1 MGNRSVANFETRC
14 GRVERAANQRQDWRA
29 RRRSLLAARSA
40 DPERIIM
47 SAATSIFESFF
58 ATQGFALFEYLGN
71 GDFRLMGTWPAWC
84 EALWGNLPAQGEKIR
99 LGDVSPFLENFIFDA
114 ETFWNSKSAG
124 SANSGNWTERD
135 AAAREI
141 PLEASAYLL
150 QGIRLLIVRNLFE
163 TFDQQQEI
171 FQTARDSLLVYEK
184 LLREIQKKEILLH
197 CIVHDL
203 TQPLSAMNSVFHLLE
218 REHLP
223 PQLKKYVKTGERES
237 QRQELMIRGILEAFS
252 SDLAA
257 QNSVQEKAGDS
268 PDLAECAQRAVRD
281 FDTPFRDHDVKL
293 RFNSRAGKIHDWH
306 VNGDSARIDRIF
318 GNLLENAMRYS
329 PRNTTVTV
337 GVEDQGAFVLAFV
350 DDEGPGLPKDQ
361 PESQLFA
368 LFSKGKSNAGKA
380 GLGLYFCKI
389 TVERWGGSIGA
400 VTRAQGG
407 SRFWFRLPR
416 AEKVDPSR
424 SPAASQPPAETE
436 KPKEKSKPARRLRI
450 LVADDAEINRELMVE
465 LLEKRGHIAIG
476 VADGRAAVAELEKHD
491 FDVLLIDEEMPHM
504 TGLEATQAI
513 RQREAGTSRHQI
525 IIGFSGHVTEEDE
538 ARFRAAGMDALLPK
552 PVHMQQLYEVV
563 ESAAASIKKSPVL
576 AGTTAKS
583 EVATTG
589 GSAGSGQTATAGA
602 AGGISGGVTDGVS
615 GAAIEHLNRSTGGN
629 QKLMHS
635 LVAILFAD
643 APKALA
649 RIGRAITQNDAAEVA
664 AAAHLLK
671 GSLAIFGA
679 SASVESA
686 RSLEAMGRAANLR
699 EAPLEFRTLETEFA
713 RLRSDLAPLAQ
724 TAKSAKPSGS
734 KGAKKAK
741 PSTKPSRKR

>member
-1 MGNRSVANFETRC
+1 
-14 GRVERAANQRQDWRA
+14 
-29 RRRSLLAARSA
+29 
-40 DPERIIM
+40 M
-47 SAATSIFESFF
+47 SAAASIFESYF
-58 ATQGFALFEYLGN
+58 ATQGFALFEYLDN
-71 GDFRLMGTWPAWC
+71 GDFRLIGSWPEWC
-84 EALWGNLPAQGEKIR
+84 QALWGDLPAQGEKIR

-114 ETFWNSKSAG
+114 ETFWNTKSAG

-135 AAAREI
+135 AGAHEI
-141 PLEASAYLL
+141 PLEAAAYFL
-150 QGIRLLIVRNLFE
+150 QGVRLLIIRNLSD
-163 TFDQQQEI
+163 TFDRQQEI

-218 REHLP
+218 REQLP

-257 QNSVQEKAGDS
+257 QNSAQEKPGDS

-293 RFNSRAGKIHDWH
+293 RFDPRVVKSRDWR

-329 PRNTTVTV
+329 PKNTTVTV
-337 GVEDQGAFVLAFV
+337 GVEDQGSFVLAFV

-361 PESQLFA
+361 AESQLFA
-368 LFSKGKSNAGKA
+368 LFSKGKSHAGKA

-400 VTRAQGG
+400 ETRAQGG

-416 AEKVDPSR
+416 AEKAASA
-424 SPAASQPPAETE
+424 SAPAAAKSHAEPA
-436 KPKEKSKPARRLRI
+436 KHQEKSKPARRLRI
-450 LVADDAEINRELMVE
+450 LVADDADINRELIVE

-476 VADGRAAVAELEKHD
+476 VADGREAVNELEKHD
-491 FDVLLIDEEMPHM
+491 FDVLLIDEEMPRM

-513 RQREAGTSRHQI
+513 RQREAATGRHQI
-525 IIGFSGHVTEEDE
+525 IVGISGHATEEDE
-538 ARFRAAGMDALLPK
+538 ARFRGAGMDALLAK
-552 PVHMQQLYEVV
+552 PVHMQKLYEVV
-563 ESAAASIKKSPVL
+563 ESAGAPNAASSQPAPAATPPSSTPSAKTASAAASAAPSQTASATSAASP
-576 AGTTAKS
+576 APPPPA
-583 EVATTG
+583 
-589 GSAGSGQTATAGA
+589 GSA
-602 AGGISGGVTDGVS
+602 VD
-615 GAAIEHLNRSTGGN
+615 HLRRSTGGN
-629 QKLMHS
+629 EKLMSS
-635 LVAILFAD
+635 LTAILLQD
-643 APKALA
+643 SPKTLA
-649 RIGRAITQNDAAEVA
+649 RIGRAIAQNNAAELA

-679 SASVESA
+679 SKSVELA
-686 RSLEAMGRAANLR
+686 RNLEAMGRAAQLR
-699 EAPLEFRTLETEFA
+699 DAPLEFRSLETEFTA
-713 RLRSDLAPLAQ
+713 LREELAPLV
-724 TAKSAKPSGS
+724 
-734 KGAKKAK
+734 KK
-741 PSTKPSRKR
+741 TKPTPAARKTKTKKPATKRR

>member
-1 MGNRSVANFETRC
+1 
-14 GRVERAANQRQDWRA
+14 
-29 RRRSLLAARSA
+29 
-40 DPERIIM
+40 M

-150 QGIRLLIVRNLFE
+150 QGIRLLIVRNLSE

-223 PQLKKYVKTGERES
+223 AQLKKYVKAGERES

-257 QNSVQEKAGDS
+257 QNSAQEKPGDS

-281 FDTPFRDHDVKL
+281 FDTPFRDHDVHL
-293 RFNSRAGKIHDWH
+293 RFDPRVAKALDWR
-306 VNGDSARIDRIF
+306 VNGDSARLDRIF

-337 GVEDQGAFVLAFV
+337 GVEDQGGFVLAFV

-400 VTRAQGG
+400 ETRARGG

-416 AEKVDPSR
+416 AEKMDSVR
-424 SPAASQPPAETE
+424 APAELQPPAATE
-436 KPKEKSKPARRLRI
+436 KPREKSKPARRLRI
-450 LVADDAEINRELMVE
+450 LVADDADINRELIVE

-476 VADGRAAVAELEKHD
+476 AADGREAVSELEKHD
-491 FDVLLIDEEMPHM
+491 FDVLLIDEEMPRM

-513 RQREAGTSRHQI
+513 RQRETGTNRHQI
-525 IIGFSGHVTEEDE
+525 IIGISGHATEEDE
-538 ARFRAAGMDALLPK
+538 TRFREAGMDALLAK
-552 PVHMQQLYEVV
+552 PVHMQKLYEVV
-563 ESAAASIKKSPVL
+563 ESAGTAAVRAHASAAASASAPESAPVQSPSASPAQMAAASAVPG
-576 AGTTAKS
+576 APTPI
-583 EVATTG
+583 
-589 GSAGSGQTATAGA
+589 SAGQQPAGHA
-602 AGGISGGVTDGVS
+602 VD
-615 GAAIEHLNRSTGGN
+615 HLRRSTGGN
-629 QKLMHS
+629 EKLMAS
-635 LVAILFAD
+635 LTVILLQD
-643 APKALA
+643 SPKTLA
-649 RIGRAITQNDAAEVA
+649 RIGRAIAQNNAAELA

-679 SASVESA
+679 SKAVELA
-686 RSLEAMGRAANLR
+686 RNLEAMGRAAQLR
-699 EAPLEFRTLETEFA
+699 DAPLEFRTLETEFA
-713 RLRSDLAPLAQ
+713 ALSEELAPLIQ
-724 TAKSAKPSGS
+724 KNRPKPFGRKPKRKQSAKRRG
-734 KGAKKAK
+734 
-741 PSTKPSRKR
+741 R

>member
-1 MGNRSVANFETRC
+1 
-14 GRVERAANQRQDWRA
+14 
-29 RRRSLLAARSA
+29 
-40 DPERIIM
+40 M
-47 SAATSIFESFF
+47 SAAAHLFESFF
-58 ATQGFALFEYLGN
+58 ANQGFALFEYLGN
-71 GDFRLMGTWPAWC
+71 GEFQLIGTWPAWC
-84 EALWGNLPAQGEKIR
+84 QALWGDLAADAGKIR
-99 LGDVSPFLENFIFDA
+99 IGDASPFLGNFIFDA
-114 ETFWNSKSAG
+114 EQFWDSKSAAG
-124 SANSGNWTERD
+124 SAHSGNWTERE
-135 AAAREI
+135 ASGREI
-141 PLEASAYLL
+141 PLEASAYFLD
-150 QGIRLLIVRNLFE
+150 GRRLLVVRNLSE

-203 TQPLSAMNSVFHLLE
+203 TQPLSAMNSVFHLLD
-218 REHLP
+218 REHLS
-223 PQLKKYVKTGERES
+223 PQLKKYVKAGERES

-257 QNSVQEKAGDS
+257 QNSKQEKAGEA
-268 PDLAECAQRAVRD
+268 PDLADCAQRAVRD
-281 FDTPFRDHDVKL
+281 FSTPFRDHDIGL
-293 RFNSRAGKIHDWH
+293 RFGTHLKKSDNWR
-306 VNGDSARIDRIF
+306 VTGDAARIDRIF

-329 PRNTTVTV
+329 PKGTTVTV
-337 GVEDQGAFVLAFV
+337 GVEDQGGFVMSYV
-350 DDEGPGLPKDQ
+350 DDQGPGLPKDQ
-361 PESQLFA
+361 QDSQLFA

-389 TVERWGGSIGA
+389 TVERWGGAIGA
-400 VTRAQGG
+400 ETRAPGG

-416 AEKVDPSR
+416 AEKSDAAAATVAESKK
-424 SPAASQPPAETE
+424 PAAVETHPE
-436 KPKEKSKPARRLRI
+436 KHKPTRRLRI
-450 LVADDAEINRELMVE
+450 LVADDADINRELVVE

-476 VADGRAAVAELEKHD
+476 AADGRAAVAELEKHD

-552 PVHMQQLYEVV
+552 PVHMQQLYAVV
-563 ESAAASIKKSPVL
+563 ESAAASVKKSPAP
-576 AGTTAKS
+576 AGPAAKPASTAAS
-583 EVATTG
+583 A
-589 GSAGSGQTATAGA
+589 SAGSSQPPPVVA
-602 AGGISGGVTDGVS
+602 AAAISGN
-615 GAAIEHLNRSTGGN
+615 AIEHLNRSTGGN
-629 QKLMHS
+629 QRLMRS
-635 LVAILFAD
+635 LVEILFAD

-649 RIGRAITQNDAAEVA
+649 RIGRAIAQNDAAEVA

-713 RLRSDLAPLAQ
+713 RLRAELAPLA
-724 TAKSAKPSGS
+724 KNAKPVKPASDQPAT
-734 KGAKKAK
+734 KNKPAKK
-741 PSTKPSRKR
+741 RR

>member
-1 MGNRSVANFETRC
+1 M
-14 GRVERAANQRQDWRA
+14 
-29 RRRSLLAARSA
+29 
-40 DPERIIM
+40 P
-47 SAATSIFESFF
+47 AATPIFESFF
-58 ATQGFALFEYLGN
+58 ANQGFALFEYLGD
-71 GDFRLMGTWPAWC
+71 GEFQLIGTWPAWC
-84 EALWGNLPAQGEKIR
+84 QALWGDLAAAGEHIR
-99 LGDVSPFLENFIFDA
+99 IGEASPFLENFLFDA
-114 ETFWNSKSAG
+114 EQFWNSKSAAG
-124 SANSGNWTERD
+124 SANSGNWTERE
-135 AAAREI
+135 AGGREI
-141 PLEASAYLL
+141 PLEASAYFLDGRRVL
-150 QGIRLLIVRNLFE
+150 VVRNLSE

-218 REHLP
+218 REHLS

-257 QNSVQEKAGDS
+257 QNSAQEKPGDS

-389 TVERWGGSIGA
+389 TVEPWGGAIGA
-400 VTRAQGG
+400 ETRPQGG

-552 PVHMQQLYEVV
+552 PVHMQQLYAVV
-563 ESAAASIKKSPVL
+563 ESAATSVKKSPAPVGP
-576 AGTTAKS
+576 AAKPVS
-583 EVATTG
+583 TPASA
-589 GSAGSGQTATAGA
+589 SAGSSQPPPVAAGA
-602 AGGISGGVTDGVS
+602 AISGN
-615 GAAIEHLNRSTGGN
+615 AIEHLNRSTGGN
-629 QKLMHS
+629 QKLMRS
-635 LVAILFAD
+635 LVEILFAD
-643 APKALA
+643 APKALG
-649 RIGRAITQNDAAEVA
+649 RIGRAIAQNDAAEVA

-713 RLRSDLAPLAQ
+713 CLRAELAPLA
-724 TAKSAKPSGS
+724 KNAKPVKPASDQPAT
-734 KGAKKAK
+734 KNKPAKK
-741 PSTKPSRKR
+741 RR

>member
-1 MGNRSVANFETRC
+1 M
-14 GRVERAANQRQDWRA
+14 
-29 RRRSLLAARSA
+29 
-40 DPERIIM
+40 P
-47 SAATSIFESFF
+47 AATPIFESFF
-58 ATQGFALFEYLGN
+58 ANQGFALFEYLGD
-71 GDFRLMGTWPAWC
+71 GEFQLIGTWPAWC
-84 EALWGNLPAQGEKIR
+84 QALWGDLAADAGKIR
-99 LGDVSPFLENFIFDA
+99 IGDASPFLENFIFDA
-114 ETFWNSKSAG
+114 EQFWDSKSAAG
-124 SANSGNWTERD
+124 SANSGNWTERE
-135 AAAREI
+135 ATGREI
-141 PLEASAYLL
+141 PLEASAYFLDDRRVL
-150 QGIRLLIVRNLFE
+150 VVRNLSE

-203 TQPLSAMNSVFHLLE
+203 TQPLSAMNSVFHLLD

-223 PQLKKYVKTGERES
+223 PQLKKHVKTGERES

-257 QNSVQEKAGDS
+257 QNSKQEKTGDS
-268 PDLAECAQRAVRD
+268 PDLADCAQRAVRD
-281 FDTPFRDHDVKL
+281 FSTPFRDHDIGL
-293 RFNSRAGKIHDWH
+293 RFGPHLKKSDNWR
-306 VNGDSARIDRIF
+306 VTGDAARIDRIF

-329 PRNTTVTV
+329 PKGTTVTV
-337 GVEDQGAFVLAFV
+337 GVEDQGGFVLAYV
-350 DDEGPGLPKDQ
+350 DDQGPGLPKDQ

-368 LFSKGKSNAGKA
+368 LFSKGKANAGKA

-389 TVERWGGSIGA
+389 TVERWGGAIGA
-400 VTRAQGG
+400 ETRPQGG

-416 AEKVDPSR
+416 AERTD
-424 SPAASQPPAETE
+424 AASVTAAESKKTVATE
-436 KPKEKSKPARRLRI
+436 KHPEKHKPAKRLRI
-450 LVADDAEINRELMVE
+450 LVADDADINRELVVE

-476 VADGRAAVAELEKHD
+476 AADGREAVAELEKHD
-491 FDVLLIDEEMPHM
+491 FDVLLIDEEMPNM

-538 ARFRAAGMDALLPK
+538 ARFRAADMDALLPK

-563 ESAAASIKKSPVL
+563 ESAAVSIKKSPVL
-576 AGTTAKS
+576 ERMPAKS
-583 EVATTG
+583 EVAAAG
-589 GSAGSGQTATAGA
+589 GPLGSGQPATAGTVA
-602 AGGISGGVTDGVS
+602 GVS
-615 GAAIEHLNRSTGGN
+615 GGAIEHLSRSTGGN

-635 LVAILFAD
+635 LVEILFAD

-649 RIGRAITQNDAAEVA
+649 RIGRAIAQNDATEVA

-699 EAPLEFRTLETEFA
+699 EAPLEFRTLETEFS
-713 RLRSDLAPLAQ
+713 RLQSELAPLAQ
-724 TAKSAKPSGS
+724 NANSTKPSGS
-734 KGAKKAK
+734 KRTKKSK
-741 PSTKPSRKR
+741 PSTKPSTKPSKKRR

>member
-1 MGNRSVANFETRC
+1 
-14 GRVERAANQRQDWRA
+14 
-29 RRRSLLAARSA
+29 
-40 DPERIIM
+40 M

-58 ATQGFALFEYLGN
+58 ATQGFALFEYLDD
-71 GDFRLMGTWPAWC
+71 GDFRLMGSWPAWC
-84 EALWGNLPAQGEKIR
+84 QALWGDLPAQSEKIR

-135 AAAREI
+135 STGREI

-150 QGIRLLIVRNLFE
+150 QGTRLLIVRNLSE

-223 PQLKKYVKTGERES
+223 AQLKKYVKTGERES

-257 QNSVQEKAGDS
+257 QNSAQEKAGDS

-281 FDTPFRDHDVKL
+281 FDTPFRDHDINL
-293 RFNSRAGKIHDWH
+293 RFDSRLGRSRDWH

-329 PRNTTVTV
+329 PKNTTVTV
-337 GVEDQGAFVLAFV
+337 GVEDQGSFVLAFV
-350 DDEGPGLPKDQ
+350 DDQGPGLPKDQ
-361 PESQLFA
+361 PEAQLFA
-368 LFSKGKSNAGKA
+368 LFSKGKAHAGKA

-400 VTRAQGG
+400 ETRAQGG

-416 AEKVDPSR
+416 VEKID
-424 SPAASQPPAETE
+424 AARTPTAQQPDASESE

-450 LVADDAEINRELMVE
+450 LVADDADINRELIVE

-476 VADGRAAVAELEKHD
+476 AADGREAVAELEKHD
-491 FDVLLIDEEMPHM
+491 FDVLLIDEEMPRM

-513 RQREAGTSRHQI
+513 RQREAGTGRHQI
-525 IIGFSGHVTEEDE
+525 IIGISGHATEEDE
-538 ARFRAAGMDALLPK
+538 TRFREAGMDAMLAK
-552 PVHMQQLYEVV
+552 PVHMQKLYEVV
-563 ESAAASIKKSPVL
+563 ESAGAATVAGSTPASSDVTPSSPAPAAAATSASSEVNP
-576 AGTTAKS
+576 APATTATS
-583 EVATTG
+583 PQPTG
-589 GSAGSGQTATAGA
+589 RA
-602 AGGISGGVTDGVS
+602 VD
-615 GAAIEHLNRSTGGN
+615 HLRRSTGGN
-629 QKLMHS
+629 EKLMSS
-635 LVAILFAD
+635 LTAILLQD
-643 APKALA
+643 SPKTLA
-649 RIGRAITQNDAAEVA
+649 RIGRAIAHNNAADLA
-664 AAAHLLK
+664 ATAHLLK

-679 SASVESA
+679 SKAVELA
-686 RSLEAMGRAANLR
+686 RSLEAMGRAVNLR
-699 EAPLEFRTLETEFA
+699 SAPLEFRALETEFVT
-713 RLRSDLAPLAQ
+713 LREELAPLVQ
-724 TAKSAKPSGS
+724 KKQAKPTRP
-734 KGAKKAK
+734 K
-741 PSTKPSRKR
+741 PKTKPKTKPPAKRRKR

>member
-1 MGNRSVANFETRC
+1 M
-14 GRVERAANQRQDWRA
+14 
-29 RRRSLLAARSA
+29 
-40 DPERIIM
+40 M

-58 ATQGFALFEYLGN
+58 ATQGFALFEYLDN
-71 GDFRLMGTWPAWC
+71 GSFRLIGTWPPWC
-84 EALWGNLPAQGEKIR
+84 EALWGDLPAQSEKIR

-135 AAAREI
+135 ATSREI
-141 PLEASAYLL
+141 PLEASAYFL
-150 QGIRLLIVRNLFE
+150 QGTRLLIIRNLSE

-491 FDVLLIDEEMPHM
+491 FDVLLIDEEMPRM
-504 TGLEATQAI
+504 TGLEATHAI
-513 RQREAGTSRHQI
+513 RQREAGTGRHQI
-525 IIGFSGHVTEEDE
+525 IIGISGHATEEDE
-538 ARFRAAGMDALLPK
+538 TRFREAGMDALLAK
-552 PVHMQQLYEVV
+552 PVHMQKLYEVV
-563 ESAAASIKKSPVL
+563 ESAGMPASAAHPPSPASAPESGPVQL
-576 AGTTAKS
+576 PSSSPAQSAAATA
-583 EVATTG
+583 APGAPTPI
-589 GSAGSGQTATAGA
+589 SAGQQPAGHAVDHLRRSTAGN
-602 AGGISGGVTDGVS
+602 
-615 GAAIEHLNRSTGGN
+615 E
-629 QKLMHS
+629 KLMAS
-635 LVAILFAD
+635 LTAILLQD
-643 APKALA
+643 SPKTLA
-649 RIGRAITQNDAAEVA
+649 RIGRAIAQNNAAELA

-679 SASVESA
+679 SKAVELA
-686 RSLEAMGRAANLR
+686 RNLEAMGRAAQLR
-699 EAPLEFRTLETEFA
+699 DAPLEFRALETEFTA
-713 RLRSDLAPLAQ
+713 LRRELAPLVQKKKSKPVARKPK
-724 TAKSAKPSGS
+724 TRPPAKR
-734 KGAKKAK
+734 
-741 PSTKPSRKR
+741 RKR

>member
-1 MGNRSVANFETRC
+1 M
-14 GRVERAANQRQDWRA
+14 
-29 RRRSLLAARSA
+29 
-40 DPERIIM
+40 P
-47 SAATSIFESFF
+47 AATPIFESFF
-58 ATQGFALFEYLGN
+58 ANQGFALFEYLGD
-71 GDFRLMGTWPAWC
+71 GEFQLIGSWPAWC
-84 EALWGNLPAQGEKIR
+84 QALWGDLAAGYEKIR
-99 LGDVSPFLENFIFDA
+99 IGDVSPFLENFLFDA
-114 ETFWNSKSAG
+114 EQFWDSKSAAG
-124 SANSGNWTERD
+124 SANSGNWTERE
-135 AAAREI
+135 ATGREI
-141 PLEASAYLL
+141 PLEASAYFLDGRRVL
-150 QGIRLLIVRNLFE
+150 VVRNLSE

-203 TQPLSAMNSVFHLLE
+203 TQPLSAMNSVFHLLD
-218 REHLP
+218 REHLS

-257 QNSVQEKAGDS
+257 QNSKQEKTGEA
-268 PDLAECAQRAVRD
+268 PDLADCAQRAVRD
-281 FDTPFRDHDVKL
+281 FSTPFRDHDVGL
-293 RFNSRAGKIHDWH
+293 RFGAHVKKTDSWRVAGDA
-306 VNGDSARIDRIF
+306 ARIDRIF

-329 PRNTTVTV
+329 PKGTTVTV
-337 GVEDQGAFVLAFV
+337 GVEDQGGFVLAYV
-350 DDEGPGLPKDQ
+350 DDQGPGLPKDQ
-361 PESQLFA
+361 PDSQIFA

-389 TVERWGGSIGA
+389 TVERWGGAIGA
-400 VTRAQGG
+400 ETRAQGG

-416 AEKVDPSR
+416 AEKTDAAAAITESKK
-424 SPAASQPPAETE
+424 PAAAEKHPE
-436 KPKEKSKPARRLRI
+436 KHKPARRLRI
-450 LVADDAEINRELMVE
+450 LVADDADINRELVVE

-476 VADGRAAVAELEKHD
+476 AADGRAAVAELEKHD
-491 FDVLLIDEEMPHM
+491 FDVLLIDEEMPNM

-563 ESAAASIKKSPVL
+563 ESAAASVKKSPIPDR
-576 AGTTAKS
+576 TAAKP
-583 EVATTG
+583 EFAAA
-589 GSAGSGQTATAGA
+589 SASPGSGQLANAGA
-602 AGGISGGVTDGVS
+602 GAGIWGGVTGGVS
-615 GAAIEHLNRSTGGN
+615 GGAVEHLSRSTGGN
-629 QKLMHS
+629 QKLMQS
-635 LVAILFAD
+635 LVEILFAD

-649 RIGRAITQNDAAEVA
+649 RIGRAIAQNDAAEVA

-699 EAPLEFRTLETEFA
+699 EAPLDFRTLETEFA
-713 RLRSDLAPLAQ
+713 RLRAELAPLAQ
-724 TAKSAKPSGS
+724 NAKSAKPSGS
-734 KGAKKAK
+734 KGTKKAK
-741 PSTKPSRKR
+741 PTAKPSTQTPTKSATKPSKARR

>member
-218 REHLP
+218 QEHLP
-223 PQLKKYVKTGERES
+223 AQLKKYVKTGERES

-257 QNSVQEKAGDS
+257 QNSKQEKTGDS
-268 PDLAECAQRAVRD
+268 PDLADCAQRAVRD
-281 FDTPFRDHDVKL
+281 FSTPFRDHDIGL
-293 RFNSRAGKIHDWH
+293 RFGPHLKKSDNWR
-306 VNGDSARIDRIF
+306 VTGDADRIF

-329 PRNTTVTV
+329 PKGTTVTV
-337 GVEDQGAFVLAFV
+337 GVEDQGGFVLAYV
-350 DDEGPGLPKDQ
+350 DDQGPGLPKDQ
-361 PESQLFA
+361 PDSQLFA
-368 LFSKGKSNAGKA
+368 LFSKGKANAGKA

-389 TVERWGGSIGA
+389 TVERWGGAIGA
-400 VTRAQGG
+400 ETRPQGG

-416 AEKVDPSR
+416 AEKTD
-424 SPAASQPPAETE
+424 AASATVAAAESKKTVTTE
-436 KPKEKSKPARRLRI
+436 KHPEKHKPTKRLRI
-450 LVADDAEINRELMVE
+450 LVADDADINRELVVE

-476 VADGRAAVAELEKHD
+476 AADGREAVAELEKHD
-491 FDVLLIDEEMPHM
+491 FDVLLIDEEMPNM

-552 PVHMQQLYEVV
+552 PVHMQQLYAVV
-563 ESAAASIKKSPVL
+563 ESAATSVKKSPAP
-576 AGTTAKS
+576 AGPA
-583 EVATTG
+583 
-589 GSAGSGQTATAGA
+589 
-602 AGGISGGVTDGVS
+602 
-615 GAAIEHLNRSTGGN
+615 
-629 QKLMHS
+629 
-635 LVAILFAD
+635 
-643 APKALA
+643 
-649 RIGRAITQNDAAEVA
+649 
-664 AAAHLLK
+664 
-671 GSLAIFGA
+671 
-679 SASVESA
+679 
-686 RSLEAMGRAANLR
+686 
-699 EAPLEFRTLETEFA
+699 
-713 RLRSDLAPLAQ
+713 
-724 TAKSAKPSGS
+724 AKPV
-734 KGAKKAK
+734 
-741 PSTKPSRKR
+741 STAAS